1 MSTLG
6 GWRAGF
12 MRTCMS
18 AYAEIR
24 ETISAQ
30 DKATRALTWATATM
44 CLGTGLFY
52 AVSAIFYSTV
62 IGLSA
67 AQIGLGLAFAGI
79 AGIIGALA
87 GGYVAAYFGSRRTL
101 VAALVLQG
109 VLIACYT
116 LAGNMIAFAILA
128 SAIVL
133 VRFTGTTARAALIA
147 TSFTGPD
154 RVRIRARMRVVT
166 NVATGLGALL
176 GGVALTIGTATA
188 FMVAVVAV
196 GVLILLSALPMCSV
210 RARVRFTDT
219 APTVATDAPPSE
231 PARPESGTVLTR
243 PDPRRIRVRS
253 PFADPRYLAVA
264 FLVGVNATYFAMVE
278 IGLPLWVTQHTAA
291 PNVMVS
297 ILLATN
303 AVVIVLTQ
311 VPVSRGTHDVRT
323 AGRAAFR
330 GAALIAASCLVFA
343 LSGSVGLAATTA
355 LLLLGALL
363 MSGGEAFGEAGA
375 WGLTMELA
383 DPNNQP
389 RYQGVAEMAY
399 AGGQTVGPL
408 LISATA
414 LSHGTWGWLTLAGM
428 FVASGGGLYLL
439 SRRGLVIPPVESVAG

>member
-1 MSTLG
+1 
-6 GWRAGF
+6 
-12 MRTCMS
+12 
-18 AYAEIR
+18 
-24 ETISAQ
+24 
-30 DKATRALTWATATM
+30 
-44 CLGTGLFY
+44 
-52 AVSAIFYSTV
+52 
-62 IGLSA
+62 
-67 AQIGLGLAFAGI
+67 
-79 AGIIGALA
+79 
-87 GGYVAAYFGSRRTL
+87 
-101 VAALVLQG
+101 
-109 VLIACYT
+109 
-116 LAGNMIAFAILA
+116 
-128 SAIVL
+128 
-133 VRFTGTTARAALIA
+133 
-147 TSFTGPD
+147 
-154 RVRIRARMRVVT
+154 MRVVT

-188 FMVAVVAV
+188 FMLAVVVV
-196 GVLILLSALPMCSV
+196 GVLILLSALPMSSV
-210 RARVRFTDT
+210 QARVRFTDT
-219 APTVATDAPPSE
+219 APPVATDAPGE

-243 PDPRRIRVRS
+243 PDPRRTRVRS
-253 PFADPRYLAVA
+253 PFTDPRYLAVA

-291 PNVMVS
+291 PNIMVS

-330 GAALIAASCLVFA
+330 GSALIAASCLVFA

-383 DPNNQP
+383 DPHNQP

-414 LSHGTWGWLTLAGM
+414 LSHGTWGWLILAGM
-428 FVASGGGLYLL
+428 FVASGSGLYLL
-439 SRRGLVIPPVESVAG
+439 SRRGLVVPPVESAARR